1 MKLYGIIG
9 KPLDH
14 SLSPKFFNALFKK
27 YRRECH
33 YLPFQVEKPHLK
45 NLIVCMKLVD
55 VYGLN
60 VTAPYKE
67 AVVPFMDRLDPAA
80 KKCGAVNT
88 IVRRKHRFIGYNTD
102 GAGFL
107 KALRLR
113 RKISPARKKIVILGA
128 GGAARG
134 IAGALAGAG
143 AREIIFLSRHPG
155 RARKTARDL
164 KKYFRKTKWGGEKW
178 SRSHFRRA
186 AAQTDLLIQTT
197 PAFVQ
202 LPLQFLPKEAIV
214 CDVIY
219 HPRRT
224 PLLKQASR
232 RRLKILEGRWMFDYQ
247 AEANWKLWM
256 GKKGWKVTL

>member
-27 YRRECH
+27 FRMECR
-33 YLPFQVEKPHLK
+33 YLPFQVERVHLK
-45 NLIVCMKLVD
+45 NLIACMKLVD

-67 AVVPFMDRLDPAA
+67 AVIPFLDGLTEAA

-88 IVRRKHRFIGYNTD
+88 IVRRRHQFIGHNTD
-102 GAGFL
+102 GSGFL
-107 KALRLR
+107 KALQA
-113 RKISPARKKIVILGA
+113 KGKMSPAKKRIVIIGA

-134 IAGALAGAG
+134 IAGALAAAG
-143 AREIIFLSRHPG
+143 AQEIIFLSRHS
-155 RARKTARDL
+155 RQAKKAARHL
-164 KKYFRKTKWGGEKW
+164 QKYFRKTSVKV
-178 SRSHFRRA
+178 SPLTTPA
-186 AAQTDLLIQTT
+186 AKRLFPGTDVLIQAT
-197 PAFVQ
+197 PAFVK
-202 LPLQFLPKEAIV
+202 LPLKFLPKHAIV

-219 HPRRT
+219 QPRRT

-232 RRLKILEGRWMFDYQ
+232 WRLKTLEGRWMFLYQ
-247 AEANWKLWM
+247 ARANWKLWM
-256 GKKGWKVTL
+256 EKNGWKVTP